1 MIKTLLVF
9 GTAAGLV
16 LAAAAASAGTCTTEI
31 ETLQKKLSSSD
42 AGMGPA
48 GNSVGGNGVGGT
60 IAETGKLQPPTG
72 AMNEATQGKA
82 ASPND
87 VLSQNQGAPT
97 DAEAATAG
105 QFGTAAGIAQA
116 SEALQRAR
124 QLDQAGD
131 ETACMNEIGTA
142 KTQLGLQ

>member
-1 MIKTLLVF
+1 MIRTLLVF

-31 ETLQKKLSSSD
+31 EALQKKLSSSD
-42 AGMGPA
+42 AGMGPT
-48 GNSVGGNGVGGT
+48 GNGVGGT

-97 DAEAATAG
+97 DSEAATAG
-105 QFGTAAGIAQA
+105 HFGTAAGIAQA
-116 SEALQRAR
+116 SEALQRAH

-131 ETACMNEIGTA
+131 ETACMNEVDTA

>member
-1 MIKTLLVF
+1 MIKTLLAF

-16 LAAAAASAGTCTTEI
+16 LAAAAASAGTCTTEL

-42 AGMGPA
+42 AGIGPA
-48 GNSVGGNGVGGT
+48 GNSMGTGAT

-72 AMNEATQGKA
+72 AMNEASQGKA

-97 DAEAATAG
+97 DAEAATSG
-105 QFGTAAGIAQA
+105 QFGTAAGVAQA
-116 SEALQRAR
+116 SESLQRAR
-124 QLDQAGD
+124 ELDQAGD

-142 KTQLGLQ
+142 KTQLGVQ